1 MDTDPDPDLRDSR
14 SDEGGRSGNLQP
26 RGVNSAVQ
34 REPQELWDA
43 SLARASEETLEL

>member
-1 MDTDPDPDLRDSR
+1 MNTDPDPDLRDSR

-34 REPQELWDA
+34 REPQELGERLPGQGFRGD
-43 SLARASEETLEL
+43 T